1 MENER
6 EELTTAQETI
16 LRIKELKD
24 GLNLTVKQIE
34 AMSDTAGHH
43 ISIQTLYRVFA
54 KESEIKDSFN
64 YTTTLEPLANMLLSY
79 KALYTQD
86 ETSVAKYELYEI
98 MLRHKNEVIEAQSRQ
113 LEAERQRIEALR
125 NDHDARC
132 KECDNHRAFLIDTMK
147 FFKDQI
153 NIKDKRMERKDEIIA
168 RYMDKMGV

>member
-16 LRIKELKD
+16 LRIKELKE
-24 GLNLTVKQIE
+24 GLSLSVKQIE

-43 ISIQTLYRVFA
+43 ISLQTLYRVFA

-64 YTTTLEPLANMLLSY
+64 YTTTLEPLANMLLSH

-86 ETSVAKYELYEI
+86 ETSVAKYELYEV
-98 MLRHKNEVIEAQSRQ
+98 MLRHKNEVIEAQGQQ
-113 LEAERQRIEALR
+113 LEAERQRLEALR

-132 KECDNHRAFLIDTMK
+132 KECEKRQNFLM
-147 FFKDQI
+147 DQI
-153 NIKDKRMERKDEIIA
+153 ALKDRRMERKDEIIH
-168 RYMDKMGV
+168 RLLEKVL